1 VLSINGWCRNGS
13 TIIGNLLNEVEG
25 FFHVGE
31 LHFLWKNAY
40 GNGSNTQC
48 GCGLDL
54 VRCPIWSRVLAL
66 ECPTG
71 DAADGH
77 AREVWA
83 RQAKAIRT
91 RYTWQVLREGLSTDA
106 RRTHAEIMA
115 RTYRAIVDTT
125 GCRVIVDSTKI
136 PGEAA
141 LLDHVA
147 GVEPYYVHLV
157 RDPRATAHS
166 WMRQKDYA
174 YTMSALRSTAYWFT
188 FNLASRALIARYPAR
203 SIFVR
208 YEDFIRE
215 PATVLRQLVE
225 LVGEDASHLPLRG
238 RVADLNPNH
247 TVTGNPDRF
256 RSGPTVIRP
265 DDSKWTSELPTRD
278 KLTAV
283 AVAWPLMWQYGYPLT
298 RQLETAT
305 PAVTEDPT
313 PIATLEPRSDRGS
326 RSAR

>member
-1 VLSINGWCRNGS
+1 MATPIKVLSINGWCRNGS
-13 TIIGNLLNEVEG
+13 TIIGNLLNEVDG

-40 GNGSNTQC
+40 GHGSNTKC

-54 VRCPIWSRVLAL
+54 VRCPIWSRVL
-66 ECPTG
+66 ERERP
-71 DAADGH
+71 ADRTAEDH

-83 RQAKAIRT
+83 RQAKHIRT
-91 RYTWQVLREGLSTDA
+91 RFTWQVLRRGLATDE
-106 RRTHAEIMA
+106 RRAHAEIMA

-125 GCRVIVDSTKI
+125 GCKVIVDSTKI

-141 LLDHVA
+141 LLDHVD

-157 RDPRATAHS
+157 RDPRAVAHS

-174 YTMSALRSTAYWFT
+174 YTISALRSTAYWVT
-188 FNLASRALIARYPAR
+188 FNLASRALTSHHPAR
-203 SIFVR
+203 SIFLR

-215 PATVLRQLVE
+215 PAATLRQLVE
-225 LVGEDASHLPLRG
+225 LVGEAAPRLPLRG
-238 RVADLNPNH
+238 RVAELRPNH

-265 DDSKWTSELPTRD
+265 DDSKWKTELPARD
-278 KLTAV
+278 KLTTV
-283 AVAWPLMWQYGYPLT
+283 AVAWPLMWQYGYALT
-298 RQLETAT
+298 TGDAPVSAGTEPSSLE
-305 PAVTEDPT
+305 DH
-313 PIATLEPRSDRGS
+313 RGS
-326 RSAR
+326 RSAG